1 MRLRRF
7 PKKNFWKLLKFT
19 FTQHIMTLKMHLD
32 ANRALAQGP
41 SGTVKWRE
49 RGWFWTQT
57 QSSYLWWDWYGQ
69 HAICN
74 EGVGWERPF
83 QGSESAPWYVFSS
96 ITATTFLTILHQHFW
111 RFCINIFDDSSALHI
126 LQLYSLPCNQCNYVS
141 SRADTLRRHLKI
153 HSGEK
158 SNKCKQCDYPSSYA
172 HHLKT
177 HLKTH
182 KGEKSNKCKQ
192 CDFASSQAG
201 HLRTHLKRHSG
212 EKSNKCNQCNYASS
226 YAGNLRTHLKM
237 HSGEKSNKCNQCDYA
252 SSQAG
257 DLRKHLKTHIGEK

>member
-74 EGVGWERPF
+74 EGVGWERPC
-83 QGSESAPWYVFSS
+83 QGSGMYFRRSPQ
-96 ITATTFLTILHQHFW
+96 QHFW
-111 RFCINIFDDSSALHI
+111 RFCINIFEDSASTFLTI
-126 LQLYSLPCNQCNYVS
+126 LQPYISCSFIVFHATNATMSLLGQ
-141 SRADTLRRHLKI
+141 TLW
-153 HSGEK
+153 
-158 SNKCKQCDYPSSYA
+158 
-172 HHLKT
+172 
-177 HLKTH
+177 
-182 KGEKSNKCKQ
+182 
-192 CDFASSQAG
+192 
-201 HLRTHLKRHSG
+201 
-212 EKSNKCNQCNYASS
+212 
-226 YAGNLRTHLKM
+226 
-237 HSGEKSNKCNQCDYA
+237 
-252 SSQAG
+252 G
-257 DLRKHLKTHIGEK
+257 DIWKYTVGKNPKYHQRWR